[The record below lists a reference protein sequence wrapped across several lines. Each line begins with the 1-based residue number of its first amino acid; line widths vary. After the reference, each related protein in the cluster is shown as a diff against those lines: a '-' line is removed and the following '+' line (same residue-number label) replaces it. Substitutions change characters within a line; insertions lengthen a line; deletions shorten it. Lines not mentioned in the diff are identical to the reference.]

1 MIMKFSELKD
11 HVKAKHRSMA
21 DLARFVKTRTDSN
34 SNYTLLLGA
43 GCSVT
48 SGIRSATSLCN
59 EWRDQIYRDLS
70 GDLAGT
76 ATPEHQRDWLKKQH
90 SQWYDPI
97 KEYSCLFERKY
108 DLQRQRRM
116 FVETEV
122 RGKIPSIGYAYLTA
136 LVDDGYFNTLFTT
149 NFDDLINEAFYL
161 YSTQRPIVCAHD
173 SSINS
178 VTVTSKRPK
187 IIKLH
192 GDYLFDDIK
201 ATRRETES
209 LEQNMKDK
217 FIEFSKDYGLIV
229 VGYAGGDRS
238 IIDMISMLLKN
249 ENYFKHGIYWCLRS
263 DSEIP
268 EDLHKLFWKDKV
280 YFVQIDGFDELFAEL
295 FSILNSGQC
304 VPESALSVSAKPS
317 EILSLLL
324 KSEKAFP
331 ETTETLKK
339 AKKKLSKESKKISLA
354 NLFVNKNDNGDKSAP
369 DPSMTED
376 ELLSLIQLQR
386 LLEAAKY
393 DDVVNVGRDLLQ
405 KQQSAAIKKRILK
418 LIANA
423 YQASGQ
429 NDRALQTINE
439 MISDHPKNPKN
450 FLLKSTYCEV
460 ESEEEAA
467 IDSAL
472 DLDGHFLEA
481 RLRKGRLLMRKA
493 NRAFNTERR
502 KLEERAL
509 NEFELCKK
517 LDPSYRNPVWS
528 ALHEYWMVTKQ
539 ELTKRNEELNKIET
553 ALTTQSPRSWRLL
566 RLKVNRSDAVKD
578 HKSAEALLKDIDE
591 AIQAKAPDDHL
602 AYEELRI
609 EQLCKFPNLKTLSD
623 AINEYKNSEVHTR
636 DADIASAMARAVRE
650 KIGDEILAE
659 KILLEAISALPFD
672 ASLVNSLF
680 NLYCDVGKVEDA
692 EILLNKWKGRFR
704 DNYVKK
710 LTADLLKSKGQFSE
724 SFQIYQS
731 LKTTAKQHEEYLVD
745 VVYGAL
751 LLKDFHKAES
761 YSSEFLGPINY
772 PVEAGVHIVNFEFSQ
787 KMLRK
792 KVNGGRLQALK
803 NHFGDDN
810 EIAAAVAML
819 QGSSAEAIS
828 IIKKLISTN
837 KCFKYQARSWPIFL
851 DLHTNQEF
859 LRICEA

>member
-1 MIMKFSELKD
+1 MKFSVLKEQ
-11 HVKAKHRSMA
+11 VKVKSRSVA
-21 DLARFVKTRTDSN
+21 DLARFIKTRTDSN

-48 SGIRSATSLCN
+48 SGIRSANSLCN
-59 EWRDQIYRDLS
+59 EWRDQIYKNLSADLS
-70 GDLAGT
+70 GTTTVD
-76 ATPEHQRDWLKKQH
+76 EQRNWLKTEH

-122 RGKIPSIGYAYLTA
+122 GGKIPSIGYAYLTA

-161 YSTQRPIVCAHD
+161 YSRQRPIVCAHD

-201 ATRRETES
+201 ATTRETES

-217 FIEFSKDYGLIV
+217 FIEFSKDFGLVV

-238 IIDMISMLLKN
+238 IIDTISMLLKN

-280 YFVQIDGFDELFAEL
+280 YFVEIDGFDELFADL
-295 FSILNSGQC
+295 FSTLNSGQC

-324 KSEKAFP
+324 KSEMAFP
-331 ETTETLKK
+331 ETTETLRN
-339 AKKKLSKESKKISLA
+339 AKKKLSKESNKISLA
-354 NLFVNKNDNGDKSAP
+354 NLFVNKNDSGDRSVP

-386 LLEAAKY
+386 SLEAGKY
-393 DDVVNVGRDLLQ
+393 SDVVDIGRGLLQ
-405 KQQSAAIKKRILK
+405 KPQSAMIRKRILK

-439 MISDHPKNPKN
+439 MINDHPKNPKN
-450 FLLKSTYCEV
+450 FVFKSTYCEV
-460 ESEEEAA
+460 ESEEEKA
-467 IDSAL
+467 IDQAL
-472 DLDGHFLEA
+472 DLDCNYLEA
-481 RLRKGRLLMRKA
+481 RLRKARLLMKKAIRK
-493 NRAFNTERR
+493 FGSERQL
-502 KLEERAL
+502 LEKDAL
-509 NEFELCKK
+509 DQFELCKG

-528 ALHEYWMVTKQ
+528 EMHDYWMSAKCTPTK
-539 ELTKRNEELNKIET
+539 KNEELNKIESI
-553 ALTTQSPRSWRLL
+553 LLEQSPRSWRLL
-566 RLKVNRSDAVKD
+566 RLKVNRSDPEKE
-578 HKSAEALLKDIDE
+578 HKSAEALLRDIDA
-591 AIQAKAPDDHL
+591 AIQSKAPDDHL

-609 EQLCKFPNLKTLSD
+609 ELLCKFQDSKELTD
-623 AINEYKNSEVHTR
+623 AISKYKSSEIHTR
-636 DADIASAMARAVRE
+636 DADVAIAMARAVRT
-650 KIGDEILAE
+650 KIGDEVLAE
-659 KILLEAISALPFD
+659 QILIEAISALPFD
-672 ASLVNSLF
+672 AGMVKSLF
-680 NLYCDVGKVEDA
+680 NLYCEMNRVVDA
-692 EILLNKWKGRFR
+692 ETLLNKWRGRFK
-704 DNYVKK
+704 DSYVKQ
-710 LTADLLKSKGQFSE
+710 LTAELLKSKGLFKE
-724 SFQIYQS
+724 SLQIYQS
-731 LKTTAKQHEEYLVD
+731 LKATAKQSDEYLVD

-751 LLKDFHKAES
+751 LDGDYTRAEDYLTEYLK
-761 YSSEFLGPINY
+761 PINY
-772 PVEAGVHIVNFEFSQ
+772 PVETGVHIINFELSQ
-787 KMLRK
+787 KMQRK
-792 KVNGGRLQALK
+792 KVNGQRLQLLK
-803 NHFGDDN
+803 DYGFGDDMN
-810 EIAAAVAML
+810 AAIAILQGNVSEAIAHIRKSIAADK
-819 QGSSAEAIS
+819 S
-828 IIKKLISTN
+828 
-837 KCFKYQARSWPIFL
+837 FKYQARSWPVFSE
-851 DLHTNQEF
+851 LHSNDEF
-859 LRICEA
+859 RRICGI